1 MHIIIGTRG
10 SDLALAQTDIVKKL
24 VTSLDPSITVEIKV
38 IKTEGDKNM
47 APIPTDVV
55 GKGWFTK
62 EIEKALLTR
71 EIDLAEHSLK
81 DLGEVLPEGLI
92 ISAIPARGD
101 VRDVL
106 VSKNNI
112 QVKDLPEGAI
122 IGTDS
127 ARRKVLLLQ
136 MRTDLQV
143 ESVRGNVNTR
153 LRKLQEEDYDA
164 LVLAAAG
171 LQRLGME
178 DIITEYF
185 DPFEFIPAPGQGA
198 IAIQTRSSD
207 TELNRLLVKINDTKT
222 ELETIAERLF
232 TKAMGGGC
240 KLPVGAYAVIEGD
253 QLKLYGMVAE
263 EDGSYFRKGSI
274 TGKAKDVEKLG
285 KDLVLRLQ

>member
-136 MRTDLQV
+136 MRSDLQV

-207 TELNRLLVKINDTKT
+207 TELNRLLVKIND
-222 ELETIAERLF
+222 
-232 TKAMGGGC
+232 
-240 KLPVGAYAVIEGD
+240 
-253 QLKLYGMVAE
+253 
-263 EDGSYFRKGSI
+263 I
-274 TGKAKDVEKLG
+274 TT
-285 KDLVLRLQ
+285 